1 MADSSLPKI
10 AIAALVGAGLTLAVV
25 KLTAPPAPPAAE
37 PAQPSAAGQVAAGN
51 PAASSQAAGDPG
63 AAGAAGAELAGEV
76 SAAALPPGATSSE
89 AWPALPEVGQAAP
102 TTPPP
107 VRVPANAKELQRYL
121 DDVEAAVGKAEAQR
135 ALRSARWTLEI
146 PAGPLAGRVVADL
159 DDERS
164 VVRHAG
170 QDAVF
175 VQDGEGCM
183 LLRKGAV
190 APCELHEEV
199 LLAVLRHARASA
211 LPALWRHGPGRKA
224 THALDG
230 STNVVHV
237 GANAGKRNA
246 GQQEARAL
254 PHPDGDRDLLAID
267 ARNLQVRG
275 VSNIG
280 GICPRLVFDGWR
292 RVRDFALPAHWRAEQ
307 EPPEQAVAP
316 AAGAADVAAVG
327 RERAAWVCGTLELL
341 VLDVAALPGRVE
353 RPALQPAA
361 AETAPRFEQRIAQKL
376 NAVAL
381 QRVGDFSSALPTVVP
396 SSGALDRR
404 GRLGGFVVAKD
415 GLALA
420 VPLLEGADGPGALAM
435 AAGPVAR
442 QRMRVKPTL
451 LVATLQQFAETLR
464 GKRPLG
470 DGPWLAWPLE
480 INAGFVFSDDGE
492 RMFELEVPVAP

>member
-1 MADSSLPKI
+1 MSDSSLPKI

-25 KLTAPPAPPAAE
+25 KLSAPGPAVESAPTA
-37 PAQPSAAGQVAAGN
+37 SAGQAGSGDA
-51 PAASSQAAGDPG
+51 PASGPVTG
-63 AAGAAGAELAGEV
+63 EPGAAGAELAAEA
-76 SAAALPPGATSSE
+76 SPAALPPGATASE

-107 VRVPANAKELQRYL
+107 VRIPANAKELQSYL
-121 DDVEAAVGKAEAQR
+121 DDVEAAVGKPEAQR
-135 ALRSARWTLEI
+135 ALRAARWTLEI
-146 PAGPLAGRVVADL
+146 PVGPLAGRVVADL
-159 DDERS
+159 DDDLS
-164 VVRHAG
+164 VVRHAA
-170 QDAVF
+170 QDAVL
-175 VQDGEGCM
+175 VQAGESCT

-199 LLAVLRHARASA
+199 LLAALRHARAAA
-211 LPALWRHGPGRKA
+211 LPAIWRHAFGRLA

-237 GANAGKRNA
+237 GANAGNRNVREK
-246 GQQEARAL
+246 EARAL
-254 PHPDGDRDLLAID
+254 PHPDGGRDLLAVD

-275 VSNIG
+275 VSSIG
-280 GICPRLVFDGWR
+280 GICPRLAFDGWR
-292 RVRDFALPAHWRAEQ
+292 RVRDFAVPSHWRAEL
-307 EPPEQAVAP
+307 ETPNP
-316 AAGAADVAAVG
+316 AAAPDASAADADPVG
-327 RERAAWVCGTLELL
+327 RQRAAWVCGTLELL
-341 VLDVAALPGRVE
+341 VLDVAALPGGVQ
-353 RPALQPAA
+353 RPALAPGA
-361 AETAPRFEQRIAQKL
+361 AESAPRFEQRIAQKL

-435 AAGPVAR
+435 PAGPVAR

-464 GKRPLG
+464 AKRPLG
-470 DGPWLAWPLE
+470 DGPWMAWPLE
-480 INAGFVFSDDGE
+480 IDPGFVFANDGE